1 MNEYYADYARPGGWN
16 DRLGVQAKKVRM
28 EGDLEVWAGP
38 LSNYRVVVL
47 LLNRGPASAPIT
59 AHWDD
64 IGLPPNTAVHKN
76 LRQRPV
82 ENLTATVASHACKM
96 FVLKPVS

>member
-1 MNEYYADYARPGGWN
+1 
-16 DRLGVQAKKVRM
+16 M
-28 EGDLEVWAGP
+28 EGDLEVWAGS

-47 LLNRGPASAPIT
+47 LVNRGPVSSEIT

-64 IGLPPNTAVHKN
+64 IGLPPNTAVVTRDLWLHMEWK
-76 LRQRPV
+76 QRPAG
-82 ENLTATVASHACKM
+82 NLTATVASHGCKM